1 MIGKPR
7 GRRGVNL
14 QILPSAM
21 TVLSICAGLTAIKF
35 ALEHQPKAAMAL
47 IAAAAILDGLDGR
60 VARILDAQ
68 SRMGAEI
75 DSLAD
80 AVNFGV
86 TPALVLYVSMLSKW
100 PVGWVVV
107 LLYAVCVVLRLARYN
122 ALQDDGTQPAY
133 AHEFFVGMPAPAGAV
148 SMIGLL
154 ALKMQFGEGWWT
166 SVWFL
171 SFWVT
176 GTSIL
181 LVSGIPMKKMHAV
194 SVPPNYAAALLA
206 VLAIC
211 AAAAVL
217 APYLLIWVII
227 IAYMCH
233 IPFAVRSQRWLAQ
246 QYAVDADL
254 IITSGGVSAGAYEVV
269 KDAFGSADYRGGDH
283 GVEFV
288 KVAMQP
294 GMPQGVGRVAG
305 TPIVTLPGN
314 PVSALVSFEVFIRPP
329 LRMAMGLPDP
339 YRPHRSAVL
348 TASLT
353 SPRGKRQFRR
363 AILDHQAGTVISYGP
378 PASHHL
384 RWLASANG
392 LLDIPEDVVEVA
404 AGTQLQVWDLT

>member
-233 IPFAVRSQRWLAQ
+233 IPFAVRSH
-246 QYAVDADL
+246 
-254 IITSGGVSAGAYEVV
+254 
-269 KDAFGSADYRGGDH
+269 DYRGGDH